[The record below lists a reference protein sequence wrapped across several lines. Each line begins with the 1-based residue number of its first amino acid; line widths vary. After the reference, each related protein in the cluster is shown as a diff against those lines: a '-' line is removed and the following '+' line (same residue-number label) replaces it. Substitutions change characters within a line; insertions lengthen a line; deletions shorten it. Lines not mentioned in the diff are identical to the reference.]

1 MIQEIL
7 AIFTVAIAL
16 AYTIWSLS
24 RALKTKNKETGLGCS
39 SCSSNNCN
47 VTNLKKSKL
56 MHNKK

>member
-7 AIFTVAIAL
+7 AIFTVVLAL

-24 RALKTKNKETGLGCS
+24 RALNSKDKETGLGCS

-47 VTNLKKSKL
+47 VNNLKKKQT
-56 MHNKK
+56 NA